1 MTFTG
6 AVLKVKTSSKRLPHE
21 MIFKVKHPRIFEN
34 LEEIKVEF
42 LENGKKLFSLESKWF
57 TESVS
62 IFEFKNRPRKNALA
76 ISNPRIQTTI
86 ES

>member
-1 MTFTG
+1 
-6 AVLKVKTSSKRLPHE
+6 
-21 MIFKVKHPRIFEN
+21 MIFIVKHSRIFEN

-42 LENGKKLFSLESKWF
+42 LENGKKLFSLESTWF

-86 ES
+86 ESWLYNWISIFVKKC